1 MVRHLL
7 IPALVIA
14 AAAGLA
20 GCSSENDTEAGEQSP
35 KPDALCGVA
44 KDSTARNALTDLA
57 GTKDMK
63 SMDFAGTAKV
73 AKDMKANLAAPM
85 DDRKRSACGIYPM
98 KDANNGI
105 TFDFSWNERFSFKE
119 SSSPQSD
126 AVFYNLG
133 DAVGQTLSDK
143 AAYIYLP
150 CDVPGAK
157 ESENRLVAAHAYNSM
172 PQNDQAEGDSSDN
185 QLLVLNAVSREL
197 VSELGCANDPLKG
210 APNLKHYPTMSDAA
224 NAASTSS

>member
-7 IPALVIA
+7 IPALVITV
-14 AAAGLA
+14 AAGLA
-20 GCSSENDTEAGEQSP
+20 GCSSENDTEAGGQST
-35 KPDALCGVA
+35 KPDSLCGVA
-44 KDSTARNALTDLA
+44 KDSAAHKALIDLA

-63 SMDFAGTAKV
+63 SMDFAGVAKV
-73 AKDMKANLAAPM
+73 AKDMKSNLTAPLE
-85 DDRKRSACGIYPM
+85 DRKRSACGVYPAT
-98 KDANNGI
+98 DANNGI
-105 TFDFSWNERFSFKE
+105 TFDFSWDERFSFKE

-143 AAYIYLP
+143 ASYIYLP

-157 ESENRLVAAHAYNSM
+157 ESGNRLVAAHAYNSM
-172 PQNDQAEGDSSDN
+172 PQNGQVEENSGDN

-210 APNLKHYPTMSDAA
+210 APDLKHYPTMSDAA
-224 NAASTSS
+224 GAPS